1 MLIAIMQILLAS
13 KLKGDNQM
21 KQFIARWAGISLLGG
36 MLVSGCSFAVNSST
50 VHVVKGQQDVSVTAE
65 QPKAP
70 KPKPK
75 PKKKKKAKVVGKK
88 IEITEKVM
96 FEYNKADIS
105 EESNELLDD
114 VASVILENPQIK
126 MIKVEGHTDADGS
139 EDYNKELSQ
148 NRADSVKAYLVNAG
162 VDESRV
168 EAIGYGEERPIAD
181 NETDEGKE
189 MNRRVEF
196 LIVDQKEKAQ
206 TEKNKKN
213 KKNKKK

>member
-1 MLIAIMQILLAS
+1 
-13 KLKGDNQM
+13 
-21 KQFIARWAGISLLGG
+21 
-36 MLVSGCSFAVNSST
+36 
-50 VHVVKGQQDVSVTAE
+50 VTAE

-206 TEKNKKN
+206 TEKNKK
-213 KKNKKK
+213 K